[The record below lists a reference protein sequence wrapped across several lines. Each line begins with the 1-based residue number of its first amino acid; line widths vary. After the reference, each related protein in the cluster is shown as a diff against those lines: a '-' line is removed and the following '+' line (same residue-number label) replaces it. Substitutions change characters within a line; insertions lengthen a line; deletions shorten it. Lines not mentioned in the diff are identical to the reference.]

1 MSSKGKQNKLSPKED
16 NSLQDFKDKSRLKK
30 VTLDLFLVMAAIRVL
45 VMFLIVPITHFSWNR
60 KGPYDVRCYDRDYY
74 VGNVGTCKEGCR
86 DVRCL

>member
-60 KGPYDVRCYDRDYY
+60 KGPYDVRFYVQNHY
-74 VGNVGTCKEGCR
+74 VGNVGACKKGCR